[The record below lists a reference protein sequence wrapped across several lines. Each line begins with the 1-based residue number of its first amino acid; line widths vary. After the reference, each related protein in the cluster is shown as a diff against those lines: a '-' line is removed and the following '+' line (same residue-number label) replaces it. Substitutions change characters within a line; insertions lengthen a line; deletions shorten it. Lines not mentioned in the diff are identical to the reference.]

1 MEADCKQLA
10 ATVTTFLAPL
20 LPALLAEGPV
30 TQEVRV
36 RFGKATREKAQA
48 LWERLEEKPQMV
60 EAAKGWAADPD
71 DEDERATFRDRLA
84 KSLRDDPELASAL
97 RWLLEKEP
105 AETQVGLEDEENDET
120 PPVR

>member
-1 MEADCKQLA
+1 MEADFKQLA

-20 LPALLAEGPV
+20 LPALLAKESD
-30 TQEVRV
+30 TQEVQA
-36 RFGKATREKAQA
+36 RFGEATWEKGQA
-48 LWERLEEKPQMV
+48 LWERLEEQPQMGEV
-60 EAAKGWAADPD
+60 AEDLAAAPE
-71 DEDERATFRDRLA
+71 DEDVRSTFRDRLV

-105 AETQVGLEDEENDET
+105 AETEVTLEENDET